1 MKSLG
6 LAKYQDEKKQDSIQ
20 RVQWAIQTLRDLEGS
35 HTKMKAE
42 KLAEM
47 TGLSRTALYKPH
59 LRNLWDVKWVDIQK
73 EKSDY
78 KENYV
83 LNKRIEELQQ
93 TICQLKKDLLSQ
105 EVKIIKDKKQLDNEK
120 MRSKVFKIEYE
131 EQKKENEKLLYKYLV
146 LLRGLHSRGIEI
158 TDFEEEN
165 ISTN

>member
-20 RVQWAIQTLRDLEGS
+20 RVQWAIQTLRDLEGN

-47 TGLSRTALYKPH
+47 TGLSRTALYKTH
-59 LRNLWDVKWVDIQK
+59 LRKLWDVKWVKIQK
-73 EKSDY
+73 EKSDSR
-78 KENYV
+78 ENFAF
-83 LNKRIEELQQ
+83 NKQIEELQQ

-105 EVKIIKDKKQLDNEK
+105 EVKISKVKKQLDNEK

-131 EQKKENEKLLYKYLV
+131 EQKKENEKLLYKHLV

-165 ISTN
+165 ISVN

>member
-20 RVQWAIQTLRDLEGS
+20 RVQWAIQTLRDLEGN

-59 LRNLWDVKWVDIQK
+59 LRKLWDVKWVKIQK
-73 EKSDY
+73 EKSDSR
-78 KENYV
+78 ENFAF
-83 LNKRIEELQQ
+83 NKQIEELQQ

-105 EVKIIKDKKQLDNEK
+105 EVKISKVKKQLDNEK

-131 EQKKENEKLLYKYLV
+131 EQKKENEKLLYKHLV

-165 ISTN
+165 ISVN

>member
-20 RVQWAIQTLRDLEGS
+20 RVQWAIQTLRDLEGN

-59 LRNLWDVKWVDIQK
+59 LRKLWDVKWVKIQK
-73 EKSDY
+73 EKSDSR
-78 KENYV
+78 ENFAF
-83 LNKRIEELQQ
+83 NKQIEELQQ

-105 EVKIIKDKKQLDNEK
+105 EVKISKVKKQLDNEK

-131 EQKKENEKLLYKYLV
+131 EQKKENEKLLYKHLV

-158 TDFEEEN
+158 
-165 ISTN
+165 